1 MRRLAAVLLAI
12 SACFTATASEAQTWA
27 EGQNYALVTPPQRT
41 SVPAGK
47 IEVIEVFSYG
57 CPACNGF
64 QPVMNKLKRALPD
77 NVQFVL
83 LPASFNASEDWPMFQ
98 RAYFAAQVLGIAE
111 RAHQAIFDA
120 VWKSADLAVVVPGSN
135 PPRLRNPQPKI
146 QDAAAVYA
154 RVAGVK
160 ADAFL
165 AAANSFQVDMKMRA
179 ADAQIAAMKV
189 LGTPTIVVDGKYRV
203 EMQSLHTTDE
213 LIELVKFLV
222 AKAGGG

>member
-1 MRRLAAVLLAI
+1 MTRLLTFLVVI
-12 SACFTATASEAQTWA
+12 SACIAATTAEAETWV

-41 SVPAGK
+41 SVAAGK
-47 IEVIEVFSYG
+47 IEVMEVFSYG

-111 RAHQAIFDA
+111 RTHQAIFDA
-120 VWKSADLAVVVPGSN
+120 VWKPGDLAVLVPGSS
-135 PPRLRNPQPKI
+135 PPRLKNPLPTI

-154 RVAGVK
+154 RVGGVK

-179 ADAQIAAMKV
+179 ADTQIAAMKV

-203 EMQSLHTTDE
+203 EMQSVRNTDE
-213 LIELVKFLV
+213 LIELIKFLV